1 MYVLPQHTV
10 IKKNE
15 IITKNVTFFYL
26 QRSAPYQ
33 ENHFLSKYDITLS
46 NMDEIYAYTDK
57 KHKLVVPHNKNA
69 SKIDAIRI
77 LCKNFR
83 MLTFDFTENCE
94 VGRGKYIADAL
105 LQFAFP
111 TRHNL
116 LFMYHYR

>member
-1 MYVLPQHTV
+1 MCLF
-10 IKKNE
+10 N
-15 IITKNVTFFYL
+15 L

>member
-1 MYVLPQHTV
+1 MST
-10 IKKNE
+10 
-15 IITKNVTFFYL
+15 L
-26 QRSAPYQ
+26 QKYQ
-33 ENHFLSKYDITLS
+33 ENAFLSKYDITLS

-94 VGRGKYIADAL
+94 VGKGKNIADAL